1 MDNLGYVKGTL
12 FAGLLITENQGW
24 AANATAPVKVSNY
37 VIPSVFANAL
47 YQGMSVPVFIRYEGD
62 NSTQRSQQKIAD
74 AILTIKD
81 NEFRL
86 NQIALSD
93 LPERTELSPQIKSLL
108 NEMQD
113 KSIGDGQRVY
123 INKDASLSLDT
134 RSFYLELTVNRAAMQ
149 AAILPRT
156 NMLGESTAQN
166 LSSVL
171 NYSMGSYYN
180 KYENTDSASSYLT
193 LDNTWSLREHHLNFN
208 GSLYGIGT
216 GNQQGK
222 LYRSMYE
229 RDYQGRRFA
238 MGMVD
243 TWNLQSIASMSA
255 LNSSRIYGISYGNK
269 SSSQTQDN
277 TLALVPVTVFLPA
290 AGEVH
295 VYRDGKL
302 LSIQNFSMGSY
313 ELDTSRLPFG
323 IYNVDIQVVVN
334 GRVVSS
340 RTANI
345 NKTFARKSS
354 VTGDLSWQN
363 FGGSLEYNK
372 MDYRH
377 KYNIN
382 YGTRNTWIAGIAAA
396 TSQPWLSGVNLKTTL
411 YGFDNNGV
419 NETEANVIFNNAF
432 SFNQQGLLATDG
444 SWQSTSTF
452 NMSLPDG
459 YGNLWG
465 SRQYSSIGNALPMQ
479 QNDYVTVGANANLRK
494 IAPFLGTLSVSR
506 TNNKYTGSTYTNVD
520 YDQSLLANRY
530 ATVTLRVGIQ
540 NYQYNNHEN
549 LRDKYVNIDISIPF
563 STWLSTGVSSQNGN
577 MLANATLRKS
587 FDNSAI
593 TQVGASVS
601 KQIKQNKNDDSRYRS
616 DDYAANGYVSYN
628 TKYNAGTVSVSR
640 SSQHSSN
647 YSLSS
652 QGSVAWT
659 EKNVY
664 VGKGTQTAGLVVN
677 TNFSGKGRMMAQING
692 QNYPLT
698 GKSNFISLPPY
709 AEYKVELMN
718 DKNSE
723 DSVDIVNGRRN
734 KVVLY
739 PGNVSV
745 INPEVKQLV
754 TVFGRVK
761 DRRGGYYA
769 NADIHNHIGKT
780 RTDELGEFAMD
791 VDKRYPVITLVD
803 KFGGIC
809 EVDLDLTEAKGAV
822 WVGEIPCEIQQQT
835 ASVTGDVKNV
845 Y

>member
-1 MDNLGYVKGTL
+1 
-12 FAGLLITENQGW
+12 
-24 AANATAPVKVSNY
+24 
-37 VIPSVFANAL
+37 
-47 YQGMSVPVFIRYEGD
+47 
-62 NSTQRSQQKIAD
+62 
-74 AILTIKD
+74 
-81 NEFRL
+81 
-86 NQIALSD
+86 
-93 LPERTELSPQIKSLL
+93 
-108 NEMQD
+108 
-113 KSIGDGQRVY
+113 
-123 INKDASLSLDT
+123 
-134 RSFYLELTVNRAAMQ
+134 
-149 AAILPRT
+149 
-156 NMLGESTAQN
+156 
-166 LSSVL
+166 
-171 NYSMGSYYN
+171 
-180 KYENTDSASSYLT
+180 
-193 LDNTWSLREHHLNFN
+193 
-208 GSLYGIGT
+208 
-216 GNQQGK
+216 
-222 LYRSMYE
+222 
-229 RDYQGRRFA
+229 
-238 MGMVD
+238 
-243 TWNLQSIASMSA
+243 
-255 LNSSRIYGISYGNK
+255 
-269 SSSQTQDN
+269 
-277 TLALVPVTVFLPA
+277 
-290 AGEVH
+290 
-295 VYRDGKL
+295 
-302 LSIQNFSMGSY
+302 MGSY

-354 VTGDLSWQN
+354 VTGDLSWQT
-363 FGGSLEYNK
+363 FAGSLEYNK

-377 KYNIN
+377 NYNIN
-382 YGTRNTWIAGIAAA
+382 YGTRNTWIAGVAAA

-479 QNDYVTVGANANLRK
+479 QNDYFTVGANANLRK

-530 ATVTLRVGIQ
+530 ATVTLRAGIQ

-549 LRDKYVNIDISIPF
+549 LRDKYVNIDVSIPF

-616 DDYAANGYVSYN
+616 DDYAANGYVSYD

-659 EKNVY
+659 QKYLCRKRHPNRRP
-664 VGKGTQTAGLVVN
+664 G
-677 TNFSGKGRMMAQING
+677 G
-692 QNYPLT
+692 QHHFQRQGQDDGADQRSKLSPHRQKQLHR
-698 GKSNFISLPPY
+698 LPPY

-723 DSVDIVNGRRN
+723 DSVDIVTDRRS

-809 EVDLDLTEAKGAV
+809 EVDLDLNEAKGAV
-822 WVGEIPCEIQQQT
+822 GR
-835 ASVTGDVKNV
+835 GDSL
-845 Y
+845 